1 MDYMGTWRGLSIP
14 LGATARYDAFAM
26 SRPEVE
32 MEAVVLD
39 GTLGIEDV
47 IRVAREGARVILGAE
62 AMQRMRTTREV
73 IERRRDNPGPTYGI
87 NTGFGALA
95 EVCIP
100 AEDLDALQVNLV
112 RSHASGVGRP
122 LPTEVVRAAMLLR
135 AAVFATGRS
144 GVRPDLACLLVD
156 MLNAG
161 VHPVVPSRGSVGASG
176 DLAPLAHVALALIG
190 EGLVEVGGEVVSAKE
205 GLARAG
211 LSPASLHAKEGLAL
225 INGTQVMTAVGC
237 LVLKDAEHLAV
248 ASDVVGA
255 MTLEAVRG
263 NPDAFDE
270 RVVRARPHPG
280 AMASAALLRALLK
293 DSEIRESHRHGHAK
307 VQDPYSL
314 RCMPQVHGAVRD
326 SLGFVR
332 QVLEIEVASATDNP
346 LVYEDGTILSGGNF
360 HGEPVAIALDL
371 LAVAV
376 AELASISER
385 RVEHLLNPA
394 LSDGLTP
401 FLAVQSGL
409 SSGLMIAQV
418 AAASLVAENRVLC
431 HPASV
436 DSIPSSANREDHVSM
451 GMTAAMKARS
461 VVANT
466 RMVLAIEALCAAAGL
481 DQRLPA
487 RPGVGVQAAYEA
499 VRSRVLPLLEDRPPA
514 PDIEEVARTL
524 EVRGGLIE
532 AALEA
537 CGMGVSANPGAQ

>member
-1 MDYMGTWRGLSIP
+1 
-14 LGATARYDAFAM
+14 
-26 SRPEVE
+26 
-32 MEAVVLD
+32 MEAVVIE
-39 GTLGIEDV
+39 GTLGVEDV
-47 IRVAREGARVILGAE
+47 VRVARHRARVTLGSE
-62 AMQRMRTTREV
+62 AVRRMERGRAV
-73 IERRRDNPGPTYGI
+73 VERRRDDPEPAYGI

-95 EVCIP
+95 EVRVP
-100 AEDLDALQVNLV
+100 PEDLDALQRNLV
-112 RSHASGVGRP
+112 RSHASGVGDP

-144 GVRPDLACLLVD
+144 GVRPDLARLLVD

-161 VHPVVPSRGSVGASG
+161 IHPVVPSRGSVGASG
-176 DLAPLAHVALALIG
+176 DLAPLAHIALALVG
-190 EGLVEVGGEVVSAKE
+190 EGRVEVGGEVVPAADA
-205 GLARAG
+205 LARAG
-211 LSPASLHAKEGLAL
+211 LAPVGLQAKEGLAL
-225 INGTQVMTAVGC
+225 INGTQVMTGAGC
-237 LVLKDAEHLAV
+237 LALADAEHLAV
-248 ASDVVGA
+248 AADVVGA

-263 NPDAFDE
+263 TPDAFDE
-270 RVVRARPHPG
+270 RVVGARPHPG
-280 AMASAALLRALLK
+280 ALASAALLRALLA

-326 SLGFVR
+326 ALGFAR
-332 QVLEIEVASATDNP
+332 RVLEVEVASATDNP
-346 LVYEDGTILSGGNF
+346 LVFEDGAVLSGGNF

-371 LAVAV
+371 LAIAV
-376 AELASISER
+376 AEVASIAER

-401 FLAVQSGL
+401 FLASRSGL
-409 SSGLMIAQV
+409 ASGLMIAQV

-451 GMTAAMKARS
+451 GLTAALKARS

-466 RMVLAIEALCAAAGL
+466 RTVLAIEALCAAAGL

-487 RPGVGVQAAYEA
+487 RPGKGVRA
-499 VRSRVLPLLEDRPPA
+499 SRDALRARVPPLDADRPPS
-514 PDIEEVARTL
+514 PDIEEVSRLLDAG
-524 EVRGGLIE
+524 GGLVE

-537 CGMGVSANPGAQ
+537 CGKRT